1 MTKRELQKH
10 LLTGQEHQD
19 GRAGDVSDSATPAS
33 DHSGPEGDKVEEER
47 NDEQGN
53 HGTAHI

>member
-1 MTKRELQKH
+1 MTKRE

-53 HGTAHI
+53 HSTAHI